1 VNPLTQTYSSNFI
14 ISPFYNL
21 KLEMAHFSFKMNKNY
36 GIDHRIQQ
44 FFDEFIMKSKS
55 PKHFESSM
63 KIDA

>member
-1 VNPLTQTYSSNFI
+1 
-14 ISPFYNL
+14 
-21 KLEMAHFSFKMNKNY
+21 MAHFSFKMNKNY